1 MIAIWPLSDK
11 FAQKEQGKIRPID
24 YQENRC
30 VWLSLSAIQILAVR
44 LRMSKFPPRAVEA
57 GKFHS
62 SMFLSLLTYNAE
74 ERGGG
79 GHPNLHFIC
88 WD

>member
-30 VWLSLSAIQILAVR
+30 VWLSLSAIKILAVR
-44 LRMSKFPPRAVEA
+44 LRMNKPPPTKFPP
-57 GKFHS
+57 G
-62 SMFLSLLTYNAE
+62 L
-74 ERGGG
+74 
-79 GHPNLHFIC
+79 
-88 WD
+88 